1 MNKELIINKLFSIQ
15 NQVINDL
22 KERISVVKVAA
33 DLDEDETIDLDEFSQ
48 QNESNEMNEL
58 LLHQLEKAE
67 KDKLRLNSINFREK
81 SEIELGAVVKTDKF
95 SFVVGIATFPFNI
108 DGNQFVGI
116 SLEAPIYSMM
126 TGKVTGETF
135 SFANNLYKIV
145 SIS

>member
-81 SEIELGAVVKTDKF
+81 SEIELGAVVKTDQF

-108 DGNQFVGI
+108 EGNQFVGI

-126 TGKVTGETF
+126 KGKVTGETF

>member
-1 MNKELIINKLFSIQ
+1 M
-15 NQVINDL
+15 

-58 LLHQLEKAE
+58 LLIQLEKAE

-81 SEIELGAVVKTDKF
+81 SEIELGAVVKTDQF

-108 DGNQFVGI
+108 EGNQFVGI

-126 TGKVTGETF
+126 KGKVTGETF

>member
-1 MNKELIINKLFSIQ
+1 MTKELIINKIFSIQ
-15 NQVINDL
+15 DQVINDL
-22 KERISVVKVAA
+22 KERISVLKAAA

-58 LLHQLEKAE
+58 LLNQLEKAE
-67 KDKLRLNSINFREK
+67 KDKLRLNSINFSVK
-81 SEIELGAVVKTDKF
+81 SEIELGAVVKTDQF

-116 SLEAPIYSMM
+116 STEAPIYSMM
-126 TGKVTGETF
+126 KGKVAGETF
-135 SFANNLYKIV
+135 YFANNKYEIV

>member
-1 MNKELIINKLFSIQ
+1 MNKEIIINKLFSIQ
-15 NQVINDL
+15 DKVINDL

-81 SEIELGAVVKTDKF
+81 SAIELGAVVKTDQF

-108 DGNQFVGI
+108 EGNQFVGI

-126 TGKVTGETF
+126 KGKVTGESF